1 MLRGAAYEEGRIH
14 QKELDPKD
22 CAMKITNI
30 IQADD
35 GNWNCNV
42 TSKLSNGEYDIGTAK
57 IQIIVATPPVEVY
70 MKIEEKLITGP
81 IIMNLEENNQT
92 FVKCIATGM
101 IKIYI
106 SANKNFPIFFLKNK
120 TKSFL

>member
-42 TSKLSNGEYDIGTAK
+42 TSKLSNGEYDIGKLVNIFNTK
-57 IQIIVATPPVEVY
+57 CATWLLLLHNW
-70 MKIEEKLITGP
+70 KKNIT
-81 IIMNLEENNQT
+81 
-92 FVKCIATGM
+92 F
-101 IKIYI
+101 
-106 SANKNFPIFFLKNK
+106 
-120 TKSFL
+120 

>member
-1 MLRGAAYEEGRIH
+1 MQTRISYLCQYIKSVFGVLGIYNFGLLGCSFKSPAEHNYNMLRGAAYEEGRIH

-42 TSKLSNGEYDIGTAK
+42 TSKLSNGEYDIGK
-57 IQIIVATPPVEVY
+57 
-70 MKIEEKLITGP
+70 
-81 IIMNLEENNQT
+81 
-92 FVKCIATGM
+92 
-101 IKIYI
+101 
-106 SANKNFPIFFLKNK
+106 
-120 TKSFL
+120 

>member
-1 MLRGAAYEEGRIH
+1 MGQQASDITVNHEKIVLKKGDEITLKCTSDSEALGCSFKSPAEHNYNMLRGAAYEEGRIH

-42 TSKLSNGEYDIGTAK
+42 TSKLSNGEYDIGKLVNIFTK
-57 IQIIVATPPVEVY
+57 IVLLNY
-70 MKIEEKLITGP
+70 L
-81 IIMNLEENNQT
+81 
-92 FVKCIATGM
+92 GM
-101 IKIYI
+101 YY
-106 SANKNFPIFFLKNK
+106 F
-120 TKSFL
+120 